1 MNFCP
6 PFGLFTSR
14 LASFNALFAGVLS
27 GSLSKCPYHLSLRSF
42 TVLLHSFTPHFSYRS
57 SCLILSCHLMCMI
70 FLKVFLCKRKTSTVF
85 SRLFVKVHSSMLYR
99 NEYALLKSLIFT
111 ASVALLFSNIC
122 FRLLKARVVL
132 LWMSFSVSTKIPR
145 YLHSIHFFYLHLSLL
160 HGLLFCVIY

>member
-1 MNFCP
+1 MF
-6 PFGLFTSR
+6 
-14 LASFNALFAGVLS
+14 
-27 GSLSKCPYHLSLRSF
+27 
-42 TVLLHSFTPHFSYRS
+42 
-57 SCLILSCHLMCMI
+57 MI
-70 FLKVFLCKRKTSTVF
+70 FVKVFLCKRKTSTVF

-145 YLHSIHFFYLHLSLL
+145 YLHSIHFFISIYLYFMVFCFVSFTSRFFIWALVV
-160 HGLLFCVIY
+160 LLFSALFFCEVCDPSNVICILLIYYEGVAMG